1 MTTNSESRLIEKLV
15 KAQTEIKAPK
25 NQWNAF
31 GKYKYR
37 NAEDIQESAKP
48 ILADL
53 GLALTLSD
61 TVIQVGGRYYVQAT
75 ASISDGIGELR
86 VTAFARE
93 DESRKGMTESQVT
106 GCASSY
112 ARKYALGGLFLL
124 DDTKDDDS
132 GQTSSQPAPKQ
143 AVLKPTAT
151 SQQDVQLE
159 ALLRIEK
166 QFAKTL
172 QRWCEL
178 NGSDFKRM
186 GAGVKSRPDFERSIP
201 YYTKLIKEFSAEFPE
216 NATTS
221 AN

>member
-1 MTTNSESRLIEKLV
+1 MTTNSEISLIEKLV

-37 NAEDIQESAKP
+37 NAEDIQESVKP

-61 TVIQVGGRYYVQAT
+61 TVVQVGERYYVQST
-75 ASISDGIGELR
+75 ASVSDGIGELR

-124 DDTKDDDS
+124 DDTKDDDPEQ
-132 GQTSSQPAPKQ
+132 QTAQATPKPAVQ
-143 AVLKPTAT
+143 KPTT
-151 SQQDVQLE
+151 TPQQEKLE

-186 GAGVKSRPDFERSIP
+186 GAGVKSRPDFERSIS
-201 YYTKLIKEFSAEFPE
+201 YYTKLIKEFSAEIPE
-216 NATTS
+216 NTASKT
-221 AN
+221 N

>member
-1 MTTNSESRLIEKLV
+1 MTTNSEISLIEKLV

-61 TVIQVGGRYYVQAT
+61 TVVQVGERYYVQST
-75 ASISDGIGELR
+75 ASVSDGIGELR

-93 DESRKGMTESQVT
+93 DENRKGMTESQVT

-132 GQTSSQPAPKQ
+132 EQQTAQATPKPAVQ
-143 AVLKPTAT
+143 KPTT
-151 SQQDVQLE
+151 TPQQEKLE

-186 GAGVKSRPDFERSIP
+186 GAGVKSRPDFERSIS
-201 YYTKLIKEFSAEFPE
+201 YYTKLIKEFSADFPE
-216 NATTS
+216 NTASKT
-221 AN
+221 N

>member
-1 MTTNSESRLIEKLV
+1 MTTNSEISLIEKLV

-61 TVIQVGGRYYVQAT
+61 TVVQVGERYYVQST
-75 ASISDGIGELR
+75 ASVSDGIGELR

-132 GQTSSQPAPKQ
+132 EQQTAQATPKPAVQ
-143 AVLKPTAT
+143 KPTT
-151 SQQDVQLE
+151 TPQYENLE
-159 ALLRIEK
+159 ALLRTEK

-186 GAGVKSRPDFERSIP
+186 GAGVKSRPDFERSIS

-216 NATTS
+216 NTASKT
-221 AN
+221 N

>member
-1 MTTNSESRLIEKLV
+1 MTSNSEISLIEKLV

-61 TVIQVGGRYYVQAT
+61 TVVQVGERYYVQST
-75 ASISDGIGELR
+75 ASVSDGIGELR

-93 DESRKGMTESQVT
+93 DENRKGMTESQVT

-132 GQTSSQPAPKQ
+132 EQQTAQATPKPAVQ
-143 AVLKPTAT
+143 KPTVT
-151 SQQDVQLE
+151 PQQKNLE

-178 NGSDFKRM
+178 NGSDFNRM
-186 GAGVKSRPDFERSIP
+186 GAGVKSRPDFERSIS

-216 NATTS
+216 NTASKT
-221 AN
+221 N

>member
-1 MTTNSESRLIEKLV
+1 MTTNSEISLIEKLV

-61 TVIQVGGRYYVQAT
+61 TVVQVGERYYVQST
-75 ASISDGIGELR
+75 ASVSDGIGELR

-124 DDTKDDDS
+124 DDTRDDDS
-132 GQTSSQPAPKQ
+132 EQQTTQATPKPAVQ
-143 AVLKPTAT
+143 KPTT
-151 SQQDVQLE
+151 TPQQNTLE
-159 ALLRIEK
+159 ALLRIER

-186 GAGVKSRPDFERSIP
+186 GAGVKSRPDFERSIS

-216 NATTS
+216 NTASKT
-221 AN
+221 N

>member
-1 MTTNSESRLIEKLV
+1 MTTNSEISLIEKLV

-61 TVIQVGGRYYVQAT
+61 TVVQVGERYYVQST
-75 ASISDGIGELR
+75 ASVSDGIGELR

-124 DDTKDDDS
+124 DDTRDDDS
-132 GQTSSQPAPKQ
+132 EQRTAQATPKPAVQ
-143 AVLKPTAT
+143 KPTT
-151 SQQDVQLE
+151 TPQQENLE

-166 QFAKTL
+166 QFSKTL

-186 GAGVKSRPDFERSIP
+186 GAGVKSRPDFERSIS
-201 YYTKLIKEFSAEFPE
+201 YYAKLIKEFSAEFPE
-216 NATTS
+216 NTASKT
-221 AN
+221 N

>member
-1 MTTNSESRLIEKLV
+1 MTTNSEISLIEKLV
-15 KAQTEIKAPK
+15 KAQSKIKAPK
-25 NQWNAF
+25 NQWNSF
-31 GKYKYR
+31 GKYNYR
-37 NAEDIQESAKP
+37 NAEDIQESVKP

-61 TVIQVGGRYYVQAT
+61 TVVQVGERYYVQAT
-75 ASISDGIGELR
+75 ASVSDGIGELR

-132 GQTSSQPAPKQ
+132 GQPATQ
-143 AVLKPTAT
+143 ATQKPAVQKPTAT
-151 SQQDVQLE
+151 PRKTKQAE
-159 ALLRIEK
+159 ALSTIEK

-178 NGSDFKRM
+178 NGSDFKKM

-201 YYTKLIKEFSAEFPE
+201 YYTKLIQEFSAEFPE
-216 NATTS
+216 NIASKT
-221 AN
+221 N

>member
-1 MTTNSESRLIEKLV
+1 MTTNSEISLIEKLV
-15 KAQTEIKAPK
+15 KAQIEIKAPK

-37 NAEDIQESAKP
+37 NAEDIQESVKP

-61 TVIQVGGRYYVQAT
+61 TVVQVGERYYVQST
-75 ASISDGIGELR
+75 ASVSDGIGELR

-124 DDTKDDDS
+124 DDTRDDDS
-132 GQTSSQPAPKQ
+132 EQSTTQATPKPAVQ
-143 AVLKPTAT
+143 KPTT
-151 SQQDVQLE
+151 TPQQENLE

-216 NATTS
+216 NTASKT
-221 AN
+221 N

>member
-1 MTTNSESRLIEKLV
+1 MTTNSEISLIEKLV

-61 TVIQVGGRYYVQAT
+61 TVVQVGERYYVQSS
-75 ASISDGIGELR
+75 ASVSDGIGELR

-93 DESRKGMTESQVT
+93 DENRKGMTESQVT

-132 GQTSSQPAPKQ
+132 EQQTTQATPKPAVQ
-143 AVLKPTAT
+143 KPTT
-151 SQQDVQLE
+151 TPQQENLE

-186 GAGVKSRPDFERSIP
+186 GAGVKSRPDFERSIS

-216 NATTS
+216 NTASKT
-221 AN
+221 N

>member
-1 MTTNSESRLIEKLV
+1 MTTNSEISLIEKLV

-61 TVIQVGGRYYVQAT
+61 TVVQVSERYYVQST
-75 ASISDGIGELR
+75 ASVSDGIGELR

-132 GQTSSQPAPKQ
+132 EQQTAQATPKPAVQ
-143 AVLKPTAT
+143 KPTT
-151 SQQDVQLE
+151 TPQQENLE

-186 GAGVKSRPDFERSIP
+186 GAGVKSRPDFERSIS

-216 NATTS
+216 NTASKT
-221 AN
+221 N

>member
-1 MTTNSESRLIEKLV
+1 MTTNSEISLIEKLV
-15 KAQTEIKAPK
+15 KAQSKIKAPK
-25 NQWNAF
+25 NQWNSF
-31 GKYKYR
+31 GKYNYR
-37 NAEDIQESAKP
+37 NAEDIQESVKP

-61 TVIQVGGRYYVQAT
+61 TVVQVGERYYVQAT
-75 ASISDGIGELR
+75 ASVSDGIGELR

-124 DDTKDDDS
+124 DDTRDDDS
-132 GQTSSQPAPKQ
+132 EQQTTQATPKPAVQ
-143 AVLKPTAT
+143 KPTT
-151 SQQDVQLE
+151 TPQQEILE
-159 ALLRIEK
+159 PLLRIEK

-186 GAGVKSRPDFERSIP
+186 GAGVKSRPDFERSIS

-216 NATTS
+216 NTASKT
-221 AN
+221 N

>member
-1 MTTNSESRLIEKLV
+1 MTTNSETSLIEKLV

-61 TVIQVGGRYYVQAT
+61 TVVQVGERYYVQST
-75 ASISDGIGELR
+75 ASVSDGIGELR

-132 GQTSSQPAPKQ
+132 GQSTAQATPKPAVQ
-143 AVLKPTAT
+143 KPTT
-151 SQQDVQLE
+151 TPQQENLE

-186 GAGVKSRPDFERSIP
+186 GAGVKSRPDFERSIS

-216 NATTS
+216 NVASKT
-221 AN
+221 N